1 MTRRSALLL
10 GALIFSAAPS
20 FGATGTTWRVDPGHS
35 NAGFTVRHLVV
46 TNVKGTIPIQRATIQ
61 TAEGSTLPESIDATL
76 DAAKLNTGNDDRDAD
91 LRGKDWFDVA
101 NFPAITFASTQISG
115 TPDAFTVVGNL
126 TLHGVTKSV
135 TLAAKTLGTTT
146 DGRGRRHVGYE
157 VTTKIDRRDFG
168 LTLMSQSGAALI
180 AGTEVAITIEVEAVA
195 AAG

>member
-1 MTRRSALLL
+1 MTRRFALLL
-10 GALIFSAAPS
+10 GALIFGAAPS

-35 NAGFTVRHLVV
+35 NAGFTVRHLIV
-46 TNVKGTIPIQRATIQ
+46 TNVKGAIPIQRATIQ
-61 TAEGSTLPESIDATL
+61 TAEGSTLPESIDAAL

>member
-1 MTRRSALLL
+1 MTRHFALLL
-10 GALIFSAAPS
+10 GAMIFSAAPS

-35 NAGFTVRHLVV
+35 NAGFTVRHLIV

-61 TAEGSTLPESIDATL
+61 TAEGSTLPESIDAIM

-180 AGTEVAITIEVEAVA
+180 AGTDVAIIIEVEAVA
-195 AAG
+195 VAG

>member
-1 MTRRSALLL
+1 MTRRFALLL

-35 NAGFTVRHLVV
+35 NAGFTVRHLIV

-76 DAAKLNTGNDDRDAD
+76 DAAKLNTGNDDRDSD

-180 AGTEVAITIEVEAVA
+180 AGTDVAITIEVEAVA
-195 AAG
+195 VAG

>member
-1 MTRRSALLL
+1 MTRHFALLL

-35 NAGFTVRHLVV
+35 NAGFTVRHLIV